1 MTDNDMMEILLFM
14 DATKRREII
23 EEASKV
29 YMNNLSNIASDIY
42 DSCIEDYY
50 AQYTPIKYSRHGNIV
65 GFNLY
70 RANNIDFDE
79 ASYNLD
85 IDFDPNKLLGY
96 YDGKRNREKRDK
108 VLNSVMAGLR
118 GTKSSKT
125 PPGWPQTWSTSYPNR
140 YSKYSMWKS
149 NGTTMN
155 EIFKNFMN
163 NVMKD
168 TIDLFY
174 NHIKKLL

>member
-14 DATKRREII
+14 DATKRRNII
-23 EEASKV
+23 DEASKA
-29 YMNNLSNIASDIY
+29 YMNDLSNIASDIY

-50 AQYTPIKYSRHGNIV
+50 AQYTPIKYGRHGNIV

-70 RANNIDFDE
+70 SANNIDFDE
-79 ASYNLD
+79 MSYNLD
-85 IDFDPNKLLGY
+85 IDFDPSKLLGY

-118 GTKSSKT
+118 GVKSKKS
-125 PPGWPQTWSTSYPNR
+125 PPGWPQPWSTCYPNQ
-140 YSKYSMWKS
+140 YSKYYMWS
-149 NGTTMN
+149 SSGSTMDS
-155 EIFKNFMN
+155 IFTEFMN
-163 NVMKD
+163 SVIND
-168 TIDLFY
+168 TSNLWY